1 MDNMNATTVIRQGL
15 LPCPVSVLSHQR
27 MIYSGITPAGDVM
40 TVINRKLR
48 IILSSLISTWLI
60 CTPAW
65 ADDTEIYFGGSNSST
80 IKPNV
85 MFILDTSGSM
95 GSKDGGNISRMDRMK
110 QALTNVLNN
119 AEDINVG
126 LMRFTNPGGPVLYPA
141 RDIDQALTGDTTNSL
156 ITGNVDVR
164 IGSGNNDA
172 EELSDG
178 TVRLNSTL
186 LEILNPGSATIS
198 RTVSHSNDDAEQP
211 LGSKAKLDS
220 TDLEML
226 YEGNTEQVI
235 GVRFRLV
242 DIPQG
247 THISNAYLSFSVKN
261 HYDGDLSVRIFGED
275 TDNAR
280 VFRNKK
286 NNLTKRNQT
295 TASVDWDIADADAPT
310 SGQQMQSVNISTI
323 VQEIVNRDGWVANN
337 KMAFIIERISGSS
350 SDKRQFH
357 SFDSTTDSDLR
368 PQLHIDYSAAS
379 GSGEMQT
386 VGLRF
391 NDVSVPQGATIT
403 SARLKLSAGDSNAE
417 SASLTFWGELAGHS
431 DPFDVSVHNLS
442 GRTPTTN
449 SVGWIG
455 TPAWSYGSTYTAPE
469 LLTIAQE
476 IVDLSVWCGGNSMT
490 FFVKGNAQRIMQAF
504 ENDVDKA
511 PELEISYDI
520 DTVAEG
526 ACIYQPYSYNILAGS
541 DDAEQDRSTMQLSSS
556 DLDLGEKTVGLRY
569 SSIPLAADTTLSN
582 AYIEF
587 TADAAN
593 SGATSLTIRGH
604 LNANPTTFTTGS
616 NNISNRTLTSAAA
629 SWTPETWNQSG
640 DTLQSPNIASIIN
653 ELTAQN
659 GWASGNAMAFIIEGS
674 GQRRS
679 ESYDSSNLAPRL
691 VLYAK
696 PNDVTA
702 TSGTVRSEMIAAVQS
717 LPNDGWTPIVD
728 TLYEAAR
735 YYRGEP
741 VEYGR
746 NRGTGGNKQLKRISH
761 TESYAGGLVV
771 YPDGCTAEN
780 PGASDCAGESLI
792 DAADSVPT
800 YITPI
805 TEDCQANYIV
815 LLTDG
820 LANHNN
826 SIQKIKDMTGATSCI
841 GNDSDETCGIELI
854 DFLHTQDQLSRAQ
867 DQIIKTY
874 TIGLEFE
881 TDWLT
886 SLAETGG
893 GSFFQAESAS
903 DLTSAFDTIIK
914 TIKAVNTTFV
924 QPSVTINQFNR
935 FSHRDD
941 VYFSLFKPQETS
953 KWYGNLKKYQ
963 LKGSPATLYDN
974 RSPQQP
980 AIDPLTG
987 FFGIDSRSFWSVDE
1001 DGNAVEKGGA
1011 ASKIPVT
1018 RNLYTNVSGAE
1029 LSISDNA
1036 LHESNP
1042 LISKDS
1048 ALLDIAAK
1056 SDAYRDDLLKW
1067 ARGLDANGAQR
1078 LELGDPLHS
1087 RPELVTYNGLS
1098 DPPASSIFVGT
1109 NEGFLHAVDINTGIE
1124 QFAFIP
1130 QELLRNLDTYYVNA
1144 STPSRPYGLDGGI
1157 TLWTQDVSKDGDLQD
1172 TGDFAYL
1179 YIGMRRGGRNYYA
1192 LDVTD
1197 INNPRLMWQI
1207 TGGSPGFEALGQ
1219 TWSQPVKSKVIF
1231 DNVKYD
1237 VLIFGGG
1244 YDPSQDDVS
1253 VRTADAV
1260 GNAVY
1265 IVDAVTG
1272 ALIWSA
1278 GNNNSHN
1285 ESHADMDY
1293 GIPSQIRV
1301 IDINQDGIADQ
1312 LYVGDMGGQLWR
1324 FDIYN
1329 TDNDNQLNQSVDMT
1343 RLANLGG
1350 STAADNRRFYYPPD
1364 LALAVDGKQRYL
1376 SLAIG
1381 SGFRA
1386 HPLNTSIDDRFYMIK
1401 QFATHAKPVGWTTLT
1416 EADLYDATDNHI
1428 GGSDATLQA
1437 SAEIALSNSDIDRK
1451 EGWYLRMQDSGEKV
1465 LSGSTTIQN
1474 QIVFTS
1480 YAPTAATEGSCN
1492 PTQGTSR
1499 AYLVS
1504 LFDATPLKDINEDG
1518 SITAADRVIQLQIGS
1533 IPATPTVI
1541 DTLDSKPTVWV
1552 GPERLDQVDT
1562 DVESART
1569 YWIEESY

>member
-1 MDNMNATTVIRQGL
+1 
-15 LPCPVSVLSHQR
+15 
-27 MIYSGITPAGDVM
+27 MINSGITPAGDVM
-40 TVINRKLR
+40 TVSNRKIR
-48 IILSSLISTWLI
+48 VILSSLLSTWLI

-80 IKPNV
+80 LKPNV

-95 GSKDGGNISRMDRMK
+95 GEKDGGNISRMDRMK
-110 QALTNVLNN
+110 QALTHVLNN

-126 LMRFTNPGGPVLYPA
+126 LMRFTNPGGPVLYPV
-141 RDIDQALTGDTTNSL
+141 RDIDQVLTGATTNAL
-156 ITGNVDVR
+156 ITGNVDVS
-164 IGSGNNDA
+164 ISSGNNDA
-172 EELSDG
+172 EQLADG
-178 TVRLNSTL
+178 SVRLNSTL
-186 LEILNPGSATIS
+186 LEILNPGSTSIS
-198 RTVSHSNDDAEQP
+198 RTISHPNDDAEQP
-211 LGSKAKLDS
+211 IGSKANLDS
-220 TDLEML
+220 PDLEMM

-235 GVRFRLV
+235 GLRFRLV

-247 THISNAYLSFSVKN
+247 ASISNAYLTFSVKD
-261 HYDGDLSVRIFGED
+261 HYDGALSASIFGED
-275 TDNAR
+275 TDNAG
-280 VFRNKK
+280 VFKNKR
-286 NNLTKRNQT
+286 NNLTQRSKTSAR
-295 TASVDWDIADADAPT
+295 VDWDIAAANAPAA
-310 SGQQMQSVNISTI
+310 GQQMQSVDISSI
-323 VQEIVNRDGWVANN
+323 VQEIVNRGGWVANN

-357 SFDSTTDSDLR
+357 SYDSTVNNDQR
-368 PQLHIDYSAAS
+368 PQLTIEYSTGS
-379 GSGEMQT
+379 GSGESQT

-391 NDVSVPQGATIT
+391 NNVGVPQGATIT
-403 SARLKLSAGDSNAE
+403 SARLKLSAGNTNAE
-417 SASLTFWGELAGHS
+417 SASLLFRGELAGHS
-431 DPFDVSVHNLS
+431 DLFDANANNLS
-442 GRTPTTN
+442 GRTSTTN
-449 SVGWIG
+449 SVGWMG
-455 TPAWSYGSTYTAPE
+455 TPAWSDGSTYTSPE

-476 IVDLSVWCGGNSMT
+476 IVNLPGWCGGNSMT
-490 FFVKGNAQRIMQAF
+490 FFVEGNAQRIAHAF

-511 PELEISYDI
+511 AKLEISYDI
-520 DTVAEG
+520 DSVAEG
-526 ACIYQPYSYNILAGS
+526 ACIYQPYSYNILADS
-541 DDAEQDRSTMQLSSS
+541 DDAEQASSSMQLSSS
-556 DLDLGEKTVGLRY
+556 DLDLGENIVGLRY
-569 SSIPLAADTTLSN
+569 RSIPLAPNTTLSN

-593 SGATSLTIRGH
+593 SGSSSLTIQGH

-616 NNISNRTLTSAAA
+616 NNISNRTPTNA
-629 SWTPETWNQSG
+629 SVSWAPETWNQAG
-640 DTLQSPNIASIIN
+640 DTIQSPNIASIIN
-653 ELTAQN
+653 ELTAQT
-659 GWASGNAMAFIIEGS
+659 GWTSGNAMAFIIEGS
-674 GQRRS
+674 GHRRS
-679 ESYDSSNLAPRL
+679 ESYDSSNLPPRL
-691 VLYAK
+691 MLYAK
-696 PNDVTA
+696 PNDVTT
-702 TSGTVRSEMIAAVQS
+702 TSATVRSEMIDAVQS
-717 LPNDGWTPIVD
+717 LPDDGWTPIVD

-741 VEYGR
+741 VDYGR
-746 NRGTGGNKQLKRISH
+746 TRGTGGNKHLKRISH
-761 TESYAGGLVV
+761 PDSYAGGLVV

-780 PGASDCAGESLI
+780 PGSGDCAGESLV
-792 DAADSVPT
+792 DQADSVPT

-820 LANHNN
+820 FANHNN
-826 SIQKIKDMTGATSCI
+826 SIQKIKALTGETRCV
-841 GNDSDETCGIELI
+841 GNDDNEECGIELAN
-854 DFLHTQDQLSRAQ
+854 FLHTQDQLSRAQ
-867 DQIIKTY
+867 DQTIKTY

-881 TDWLT
+881 TAWLT
-886 SLAETGG
+886 SLAEAGG
-893 GSFFQAESAS
+893 GAFFQAESAS
-903 DLTSAFDTIIK
+903 DLTSVFDTIIK

-941 VYFSLFKPQETS
+941 VYFSLFKPQETA

-987 FFGIDSRSFWSVDE
+987 FFGIDSQSFWSVDE

-1018 RNLYTNVSGAE
+1018 RHLYTNVSGAE
-1029 LSISDNA
+1029 LSVSANA
-1036 LHESNP
+1036 FHESNP

-1048 ALLDIAAK
+1048 DLLDIAAK
-1056 SDAYRDDLLKW
+1056 SDAYRSDLLQW

-1078 LELGDPLHS
+1078 FELGDPLHS
-1087 RPELVTYNGLS
+1087 RPELVTYDGLS

-1109 NEGFLHAVDINTGIE
+1109 NEGFLHAIDINTGIE

-1130 QELLRNLDTYYVNA
+1130 KELLRNLDTYYVNA

-1157 TLWTQDVSKDGDLQD
+1157 TLWTKDANKDGDLQD
-1172 TGDFAYL
+1172 SGDFAYL

-1197 INNPRLMWQI
+1197 VNHPRVMWQI

-1231 DNVKYD
+1231 DNVKYE

-1244 YDPSQDDVS
+1244 YDVSQDDAS
-1253 VRTADAV
+1253 VRTADAL

-1265 IVDAVTG
+1265 IVDAITG

-1278 GNNNSHN
+1278 GNDSTNNGSHN
-1285 ESHADMDY
+1285 ESHADMNY
-1293 GIPSQIRV
+1293 SIPSQVRV
-1301 IDINQDGIADQ
+1301 IDMNQDGIADQ

-1329 TDNDNQLNQSVDMT
+1329 TDNDNQLNQSVDIT
-1343 RLANLGG
+1343 KLASLGG
-1350 STAADNRRFYYPPD
+1350 SDEASNRRFYYPPD

-1386 HPLNTSIDDRFYMIK
+1386 HPLNTAIDDRFYMIK
-1401 QFATHAKPVGWTTLT
+1401 QLATHAKPTRWTTLT
-1416 EADLYDATDNHI
+1416 ETDLYDATDNHI
-1428 GGSDATLQA
+1428 GGNDAALQA
-1437 SAEIALSNSDIDRK
+1437 SAQVALSNSDVDRK

-1492 PTQGTSR
+1492 PNQGTSR

-1541 DTLDSKPTVWV
+1541 DTLDSKPTVWI

-1562 DVESART
+1562 DVESTRT